1 MIQKVGRTTI
11 AEELGVA
18 LLELA
23 ASTLVLLLII
33 SGGVIA
39 ASRYREF
46 HYAEEIVDRFIHEES
61 VRPLRF
67 ASVGTTH
74 EVLIDTSE
82 LEFHRQKII
91 LQISEE
97 LSAHCARDGGT
108 PQFSIEMG
116 YAALAI
122 DDESGA
128 LTGIESLICEQHDGS
143 GPLHSGSCQQLS
155 ELLSSAVQTQTG
167 SGRSAFAL
175 PMVYTQSS
183 GSEVG
188 GIRYLPHAVLIGV
201 MVSWPLDHLPEPA
214 DLFGFPQ
221 QASAYKIVPLRGDV
235 RL

>member
-1 MIQKVGRTTI
+1 MAAKD
-11 AEELGVA
+11 LGMA

-23 ASTLVLLLII
+23 ASTLALLLII
-33 SGGVIA
+33 SGGVVA

-67 ASVGTTH
+67 ATVGTSH
-74 EVLIDTSE
+74 KVLIDTSE
-82 LEFHRQKII
+82 LEIHRRKI
-91 LQISEE
+91 LRQISEE
-97 LSAHCARDGGT
+97 LSAHCARDGRI

-128 LTGIESLICEQHDGS
+128 LTGIESLVCQRHDGS
-143 GPLHSGSCQQLS
+143 GPLHGGSCQQLS
-155 ELLSSAVQTQTG
+155 DLLSSAVEAQSG
-167 SGRSAFAL
+167 NGRSAFAL
-175 PMVYTQSS
+175 PMVYAQSS

-188 GIRYLPHAVLIGV
+188 GMRYLQRAVLIGV
-201 MVSWPLDHLPEPA
+201 MVSWPLDYLSEPA
-214 DLFGFPQ
+214 DVFGFAQ

>member
-1 MIQKVGRTTI
+1 MIQEVGKTMI
-11 AEELGVA
+11 AEELGIA

-23 ASTLVLLLII
+23 LSTLVLLLII
-33 SGGVIA
+33 SGGVITA
-39 ASRYREF
+39 TRYREF

-67 ASVGTTH
+67 ATVGTSH
-74 EVLIDTSE
+74 ELLIDTSE
-82 LEFHRQKII
+82 LEIHRQKIV

-97 LSAHCARDGGT
+97 LSAHCARDGGM

-122 DDESGA
+122 DHESGA
-128 LTGIESLICEQHDGS
+128 LTGIESLVCERHDGS
-143 GPLHSGSCQQLS
+143 GPVHGGACQQLS
-155 ELLSSAVQTQTG
+155 ELLSRTVEAQSG

-175 PMVYTQSS
+175 PLVYAHLSSS
-183 GSEVG
+183 GVG
-188 GIRYLPHAVLIGV
+188 GMRYLQRAVLIGV